1 VSYIDVPDGLTDR
14 RTIVNYYLYL
24 HKNHDFTCF
33 LYGCE
38 TWFLILTEE
47 HRLNVYEIR
56 LLRIFWHKRKEV
68 TGGCRRLQIW
78 KLYELYASPNIIR
91 VINSR
96 RIWWAWHV
104 ARVGEMRCGY
114 IILVGKAKETRS
126 LGRPWRRWENSIGI
140 NLRDTGWEGVDLT
153 HLA

>member
-1 VSYIDVPDGLTDR
+1 
-14 RTIVNYYLYL
+14 
-24 HKNHDFTCF
+24 

-56 LLRIFWHKRKEV
+56 LLRIFGHKRKEV

-96 RIWWAWHV
+96 RI
-104 ARVGEMRCGY
+104 
-114 IILVGKAKETRS
+114 
-126 LGRPWRRWENSIGI
+126 
-140 NLRDTGWEGVDLT
+140 
-153 HLA
+153 